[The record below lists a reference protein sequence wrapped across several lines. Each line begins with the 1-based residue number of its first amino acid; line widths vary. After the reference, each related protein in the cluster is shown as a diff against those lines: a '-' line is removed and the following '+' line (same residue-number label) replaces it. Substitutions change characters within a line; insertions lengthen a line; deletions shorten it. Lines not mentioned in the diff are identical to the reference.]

1 MSFDVICF
9 FTEKFMNFVINWIEL
24 LKFEGLTSKSDTIHT
39 NIQIN
44 GPKLVYT
51 QEYSWATAKKI

>member
-1 MSFDVICF
+1 MKIQ
-9 FTEKFMNFVINWIEL
+9 L

-44 GPKLVYT
+44 GPTLV
-51 QEYSWATAKKI
+51 